1 VCCFSRFSL
10 FLDFFMDNHRYESDL
25 YYYNACDN
33 RDLLKENAF
42 EQSSKYSRSEVRFE
56 EIEIHQEELII
67 DFH

>member
-1 VCCFSRFSL
+1 
-10 FLDFFMDNHRYESDL
+10 MDNHRYESDL